1 MDEKKLKLSDEFSDK
16 KISDEDAVNF
26 FLARQIVQ
34 EIQKFGVSQSTMLKV
49 IELLALELDDRSR
62 MLSIVGA
69 VKGRIET
76 STSPILS
83 E

>member
-1 MDEKKLKLSDEFSDK
+1 MDEKKLKLSNEFSDK
-16 KISDEDAVNF
+16 KISDDDAVNF

-34 EIQKFGVSQSTMLKV
+34 EIQKFGVSQTTMLKI
-49 IELLALELDDRSR
+49 IELLALELDDRNK

-76 STSPILS
+76 SASPILS

>member
-1 MDEKKLKLSDEFSDK
+1 MDEKKLKLSNEFSDK
-16 KISDEDAVNF
+16 KISDDDAVNF

-34 EIQKFGVSQSTMLKV
+34 EIQKFGVSQMTMLKV
-49 IELLALELDDRSR
+49 IELLALELDDRNK

-76 STSPILS
+76 SASPILS

>member
-1 MDEKKLKLSDEFSDK
+1 MDEKKLKLSNEFSEK

-26 FLARQIVQ
+26 FLARQISQ
-34 EIQKFGVSQSTMLKV
+34 EIQKFGVSQMTMLKI
-49 IELLALELDDRSR
+49 IELLALELEDRNK

-69 VKGRIET
+69 VKGRNET

>member
-16 KISDEDAVNF
+16 QISDDDAVNF

-34 EIQKFGVSQSTMLKV
+34 EIQKFGVSQTTMLKV
-49 IELLALELDDRSR
+49 IELLALELDDRNK

-76 STSPILS
+76 SASPILS

>member
-1 MDEKKLKLSDEFSDK
+1 MDEKQLKLSNEFSEK

-26 FLARQIVQ
+26 FLARQISQ
-34 EIQKFGVSQSTMLKV
+34 EIQKFGVSQMTMLKI
-49 IELLALELDDRSR
+49 IELLALELEDRNK

-69 VKGRIET
+69 VKGRNET

>member
-1 MDEKKLKLSDEFSDK
+1 MDEKQLKLSNEFSEK

-26 FLARQIVQ
+26 FLARQISQ
-34 EIQKFGVSQSTMLKV
+34 EIQKFGVSQMTMLKI
-49 IELLALELDDRSR
+49 IEVLALELEDRNK

-69 VKGRIET
+69 VKGRNET